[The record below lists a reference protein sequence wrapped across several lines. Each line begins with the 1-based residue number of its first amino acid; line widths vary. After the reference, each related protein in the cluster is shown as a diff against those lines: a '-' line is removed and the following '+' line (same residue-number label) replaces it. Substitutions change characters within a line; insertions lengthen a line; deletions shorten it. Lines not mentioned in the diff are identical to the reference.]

1 MKKRIVRCLSMAIVG
16 SILFSTPVFA
26 EGDDPEANTEVLEEN
41 PGDNVPETTD
51 ESSEPLSFDGTGTI
65 VDNVQQGSK
74 QFYTISTDA
83 GNVFYLII
91 DLDKDSNNVYFLD
104 TTKERD
110 LVALAEKAEA
120 EENGT
125 NTASGTT
132 TETITE
138 NKDDNTDSAVT
149 DNNDDTK
156 DSDTEEK
163 NNNSQ
168 TQAAGVPWGM
178 LVIVLLAGVG
188 VVVYYWIIKPKKDRE
203 EAEEFEETFDFMDDE
218 ITPDDSYEEE
228 DTYGRIGGDD
238 E

>member
-1 MKKRIVRCLSMAIVG
+1 MKKRIISCLSMAIAGCLMV
-16 SILFSTPVFA
+16 STPVFA
-26 EGDDPEANTEVLEEN
+26 QGDDPEAVTETLEEN
-41 PGDNVPETTD
+41 PGDAQVTTE
-51 ESSEPLSFDGTGTI
+51 ESSDPLSFDGTGTV

-110 LVALAEKAEA
+110 LLALAEQAEA
-120 EENGT
+120 E
-125 NTASGTT
+125 ASGTT
-132 TETITE
+132 TTETQATSEKENVVTE
-138 NKDDNTDSAVT
+138 ADST
-149 DNNDDTK
+149 
-156 DSDTEEK
+156 STEETTEK
-163 NNNSQ
+163 EETTEDEAKKQQQQ
-168 TQAAGVPWGM
+168 TSSIPWGM
-178 LVIVLLAGVG
+178 LVIVLIAGVG

>member
-1 MKKRIVRCLSMAIVG
+1 MKKRIISCLSMAIAGCLMV
-16 SILFSTPVFA
+16 STPVFA
-26 EGDDPEANTEVLEEN
+26 QGDDPEAVTETLEEN
-41 PGDNVPETTD
+41 PGDAQVTTE
-51 ESSEPLSFDGTGTI
+51 ESSDPLSFDGTGTV

-110 LVALAEKAEA
+110 LLALAEQAEA
-120 EENGT
+120 E
-125 NTASGTT
+125 ASGTT
-132 TETITE
+132 TTETQATSEKE
-138 NKDDNTDSAVT
+138 NAVT
-149 DNNDDTK
+149 EA
-156 DSDTEEK
+156 DSTSTEETTEK
-163 NNNSQ
+163 EETTEDEAKKQQQQ
-168 TQAAGVPWGM
+168 TSSVPWGM
-178 LVIVLLAGVG
+178 LVIVLIAGVG